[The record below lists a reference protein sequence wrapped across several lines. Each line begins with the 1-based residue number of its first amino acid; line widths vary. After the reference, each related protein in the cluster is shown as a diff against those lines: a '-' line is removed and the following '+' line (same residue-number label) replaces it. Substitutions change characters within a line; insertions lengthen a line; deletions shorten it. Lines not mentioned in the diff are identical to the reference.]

1 MKATVQA
8 TKVSE
13 ATCYRIK
20 RMAARE
26 NSDGLRKLLNP
37 EVNPPGRRSIL
48 SVEQQQMIVERLL
61 FAARRGFAG
70 DVMDLKRLMAECAI
84 LNGTPYNNGLPSHE
98 AVRAFR
104 SKHRQLSFRS
114 HERKDLA
121 KVKGENYEHVDT
133 FFRILEGVEH
143 DIPGILQNG
152 DRLWN
157 MDETAVDT
165 EYGKNACLL

>member
-1 MKATVQA
+1 
-8 TKVSE
+8 
-13 ATCYRIK
+13 
-20 RMAARE
+20 
-26 NSDGLRKLLNP
+26 
-37 EVNPPGRRSIL
+37 
-48 SVEQQQMIVERLL
+48 MIVERLL

-70 DVMDLKRLMAECAI
+70 DVMDLKRLMAECVI

-104 SKHRQLSFRS
+104 SKHRQISFRS

-143 DIPGILQNG
+143 DIQGILRNG

-165 EYGKNACLL
+165 EYGKKPVSFVIPKRIMVVLGPSLNMLVEGKTLPS